1 MYIQQQKNKALLVKI
16 KYILVKNIEKIK
28 LVSEQASKAQ
38 KKKKLPRAQIIVSTV
53 AKTKKI
59 ERKNCGMI
67 YFYTHT

>member
-16 KYILVKNIEKIK
+16 KYILVKNIENN
-28 LVSEQASKAQ
+28 EQASKAH
-38 KKKKLPRAQIIVSTV
+38 KKKYLPRAQIIVSTV